1 MRKMCYNY
9 CTDSFVC
16 NLFVNGGIFMSKKAI
31 IALTVSLSAAALLAG
46 AAVAGTI
53 ICKKIYEKNYFSADK
68 SQLY

>member
-1 MRKMCYNY
+1 
-9 CTDSFVC
+9 
-16 NLFVNGGIFMSKKAI
+16 MSKKAI

-46 AAVAGTI
+46 AVVAGTI